1 MRYFGIFDGYFRQF
15 DADGSEGLDPQELRR
30 LLVEG
35 AGMRA
40 DAEQVQRLMGSVD
53 GDRDGVVGELEFLVN
68 QVLWTPRIRSQQ

>member
-1 MRYFGIFDGYFRQF
+1 MALGT

-35 AGMRA
+35 AGLRA